1 LITNL
6 GRIGPGLKGEAAMR
20 VEYLYRY
27 PVKGLTAEALEA
39 AEVEPDGCIPWDRAF
54 ALAQGDS
61 GFDPAAP
68 TWLQK
73 TNFMCQA
80 RNAKIAALASM
91 FEPRDGTLTIR
102 APDGTSVSENAL
114 SDTGRAKITAYLVS
128 WLADEARSTPHAD
141 PVFQYVPGHSFCDQ
155 REKVVSL
162 INMASLHDYEAKA
175 GARRHRRR
183 FRANVWFSGAAPWS
197 ERNWVGQYIQLGGAV
212 LRITKGIVRCPATE
226 VNPETAERDA
236 DPVAELRQFYGHT
249 ELGVHA
255 KVVEGGRFELGDS
268 IEVLGD

>member
-1 LITNL
+1 M
-6 GRIGPGLKGEAAMR
+6 RI
-20 VEYLYRY
+20 EYLYRY
-27 PVKGLTAEALEA
+27 PVKGLTAEALES

-68 TWLQK
+68 AWLQK
-73 TNFMCQA
+73 MNFMCHA
-80 RNAKIAALASM
+80 RNAKIAALASV

-102 APDGTSVSENAL
+102 APDGNFVSANAL
-114 SDTGRAKITAYLVS
+114 S
-128 WLADEARSTPHAD
+128 ADGPGQDHRIPDRLSRRRGAVDGNGCAG
-141 PVFQYVPGHSFCDQ
+141 VQFVPGHSFCDQ

-162 INMASLHDYEAKA
+162 INMASLHDFEAKV

-183 FRANVWFSGAAPWS
+183 FRANVWFSGAPPWS
-197 ERNWVGQYIQLGGAV
+197 ERDWVGQQIQLGGAV
-212 LRITKGIVRCPATE
+212 LRVTKGIVRCPATE
-226 VNPETAERDA
+226 VNPVTAERDA

-255 KVVEGGRFELGDS
+255 KVIEGGRFALGDS
-268 IEVLGD
+268 IEVLGE